1 MNALNGQ
8 DLQGARLEISLA
20 KVFNIICTYYSEFWL
35 TDLQKSAATLWQEEE
50 GGNVEETGAEDD
62 AGYGWKVGYPS
73 IIVRQSFCENV
84 QSTVY
89 NGVCINCRP
98 AMHKSEFWT
107 DSLVV
112 V

>member
-20 KVFNIICTYYSEFWL
+20 KVFNIYIILNSDWL
-35 TDLQKSAATLWQEEE
+35 IKKSAATLWQEEE
-50 GGNVEETGAEDD
+50 GGDVEETGAEDD

>member
-1 MNALNGQ
+1 MNSLNGQ

-20 KVFNIICTYYSEFWL
+20 KVFNIICIILNSDWPIK
-35 TDLQKSAATLWQEEE
+35 KSAATLWQEEE
-50 GGNVEETGAEDD
+50 GGDVEETGAEDD